1 MDNDGEFLTASS
13 LRSQRHHMN
22 HNALNDQQIDSLIA
36 DALGITHPHF
46 SPCNN
51 INDAWPIIEKYNLA
65 LIPGHENQGWIAIA
79 FPGILSKTKQ
89 TIELAGSQVIES
101 NPLRAAMIALLRAQ
115 TVLQLDV

>member
-1 MDNDGEFLTASS
+1 MDNYGEFLTASS

-65 LIPGHENQGWIAIA
+65 LIPGHGKSRLDSDRLSRHSQQNQ
-79 FPGILSKTKQ
+79 T
-89 TIELAGSQVIES
+89 
-101 NPLRAAMIALLRAQ
+101 N
-115 TVLQLDV
+115 D